1 MEIRIHVPRPL
12 LTFTAI
18 AVFLLWWTGIVAM
31 NFGVKKAQ
39 VDGSGGGAASTL
51 VANATQDFDRERVKQ
66 SVLERREEILR
77 YELQI
82 LEQEALKEKN
92 PGKLKDLEETRS
104 VLLSIIRQR
113 AESEK
118 LLKLSLEQLWDAEGT
133 VYSDL
138 APSPGVSFLLPAEP
152 AWGLSATFLDSA
164 YRERFGVP
172 HYAIDIPIAQES
184 AVKAARDGTVL
195 KVALNGLGYSYIV
208 LSHDGQMETVYGH
221 ISAAMVK
228 EGERVRAWQ
237 MVALSGGRPG
247 TPGAGLLTTGPHLHF
262 GVRVGGTLVDPEP
275 YLPKIR

>member
-138 APSPGVSFLLPAEP
+138 APSPGVSFLWPAEP

-184 AVKAARDGTVL
+184 AVKAARDFARANRPKAT
-195 KVALNGLGYSYIV
+195 S
-208 LSHDGQMETVYGH
+208 
-221 ISAAMVK
+221 ISA
-228 EGERVRAWQ
+228 ETSRARCRSQ
-237 MVALSGGRPG
+237 AAGLRSAAASAFRRCSSACTGRG
-247 TPGAGLLTTGPHLHF
+247 STGVHTPGLHSASC
-262 GVRVGGTLVDPEP
+262 
-275 YLPKIR
+275 